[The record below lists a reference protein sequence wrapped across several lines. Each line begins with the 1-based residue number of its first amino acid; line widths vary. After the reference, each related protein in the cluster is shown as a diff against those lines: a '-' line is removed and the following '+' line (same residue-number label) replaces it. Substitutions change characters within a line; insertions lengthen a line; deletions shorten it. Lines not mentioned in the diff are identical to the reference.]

1 MSTTSAMEKTI
12 HQGRNVKRF
21 REMLGIKQEGLA
33 LELGDDWN
41 QKKISLLEQKEVIEP
56 ELLEQVAKALK
67 VPVEAIKNFDEEKA
81 INIISNNSFE
91 NCEQPASIFYNST
104 INPVEKWMEALEE
117 NKKLYA
123 ALLKEKDEKI
133 ALLEKM
139 LGEKK
144 K

>member
-1 MSTTSAMEKTI
+1 MEKTI

-21 REMLGIKQEGLA
+21 REMLGIKQEALA
-33 LELGDDWN
+33 LELGDDWS
-41 QKKISLLEQKEVIEP
+41 QRKISLLEQKEVVEP

-67 VPVEAIKNFDEEKA
+67 VPLEAIKNFDEEA
-81 INIISNNSFE
+81 ALNIISNTFHESAFINSSGTF
-91 NCEQPASIFYNST
+91 N
-104 INPVEKWMEALEE
+104 INPIDKWMDALEE
-117 NKKLYA
+117 NKKLYL

-139 LGEKK
+139 LGGKK

>member
-1 MSTTSAMEKTI
+1 MEKTI

-21 REMLGIKQEGLA
+21 REMWGIKQEALA

-41 QKKISLLEQKEVIEP
+41 QRKISLLEQKEEIEP
-56 ELLEQVAKALK
+56 ELLGQLAKALK
-67 VPVEAIKNFDEEKA
+67 VPVEAIKNFTDEA
-81 INIISNNSFE
+81 
-91 NCEQPASIFYNST
+91 AYNVIGNTVTTVNDNATGQLFQFNPT
-104 INPVEKWMEALEE
+104 INPIDKLIEAMDDI
-117 NKKLYA
+117 KKLYT

-139 LGEKK
+139 LAEKK